1 MILLFAWSKLILSFL
16 GTLCLD
22 IRQEQCFT
30 RYKHGQ
36 CSNHVEGLYNKN
48 LCCCSPI
55 GKAWGGDK
63 CEACPRPGTQAFQ
76 ELCPKGSGFLDRKDI
91 NECTEFPGMCT
102 NGRCK
107 NSIGSYNCRC
117 NKGYALDEFK
127 IKCIGEYHRAGFGL
141 PNKNFNKTYWRFN
154 LFGIIQYLSINKHAS
169 ITVLRVEY
177 SRIKE
182 AIEKC

>member
-1 MILLFAWSKLILSFL
+1 M
-16 GTLCLD
+16 D

-36 CSNHVEGLYNKN
+36 CSNHIEGLYNKN

-91 NECTEFPGMCT
+91 NECTEFPGMCV

-127 IKCIGEYHRAGFGL
+127 IKCIGEYLSTKQNNLARTSLGGL
-141 PNKNFNKTYWRFN
+141 FHELFDNNF
-154 LFGIIQYLSINKHAS
+154 II
-169 ITVLRVEY
+169 Y
-177 SRIKE
+177 SNVSP
-182 AIEKC
+182 